1 MTLRPSHR
9 PIHVLALVAY
19 PVDTTPGQRF
29 RIEQWAP
36 YLAQEGIEVRFAPFA
51 DQALVDRLYS
61 PGGTLPKALAL
72 GRALVRRL
80 RQALDARNYDCVFV
94 PREAS
99 LIGPALA
106 ERVARWRNPA
116 FVFDF
121 DDAVWVPYVSPTNR
135 FFSYL
140 KMPWKTRALCRM
152 AAVVMAGND
161 YLASYA
167 RRFNPRVSI
176 VPTTVSLRQY
186 KPVSRRVENPIPVV
200 GWTGSHSSAQYL
212 KLITPAL
219 TELRRR
225 HEFKVVIV
233 GAEGLSVPG
242 VETECRPWRAAT
254 EIADISDL
262 DVGLMPLPDEAWA
275 RGKCALKAI
284 QYMGIG
290 IPAVVSPVG
299 VNAEVVSHG
308 ETGFH
313 ATSESEWIDAIGR
326 LLSDAPLRR
335 QLGAAAYERV
345 RALYSAESQA
355 PRVAA
360 LLREAVGLGQG
371 QPTFSGAS

>member
-1 MTLRPSHR
+1 VRE
-9 PIHVLALVAY
+9 AY
-19 PVDTTPGQRF
+19 
-29 RIEQWAP
+29 A
-36 YLAQEGIEVRFAPFA
+36 A
-51 DQALVDRLYS
+51 
-61 PGGTLPKALAL
+61 
-72 GRALVRRL
+72 RAF
-80 RQALDARNYDCVFV
+80 DCVFV

-152 AAVVMAGND
+152 AAAVIAGNE
-161 YLASYA
+161 YLATYA
-167 RRFNPRVSI
+167 RRVNSQVSI

-186 KPVSRRVENPIPVV
+186 QPGLPRPDGATPVV

-212 KLITPAL
+212 KLITPAFV
-219 TELRRR
+219 ELRRR
-225 HEFKVVIV
+225 RDFKLVIV

-242 VETECRPWRAAT
+242 VETECRPWRSET
-254 EIADISDL
+254 EIEDISDF
-262 DVGLMPLPDEAWA
+262 DVGVMPLPDERWA

-290 IPAVVSPVG
+290 IPAIVSPVG

-313 ATSESEWIDAIGR
+313 AVDHAEWVEALDR
-326 LLSDAPLRR
+326 LLADPALRR
-335 QLGAAAYERV
+335 QQGEAAYRRV
-345 RALYSAESQA
+345 RDQYSAESQA

-360 LLREAVGLGQG
+360 IIREAVRRG
-371 QPTFSGAS
+371 SR